1 MRPVTFAAFTGAT
14 LIACGPLAA
23 QTPEPQPAP
32 PPATVVEP
40 APPEAPARFT
50 FNRVDGGFLR
60 LDSVSGQVAL
70 CAQRTVGWACE
81 AVPEERA
88 AFDKEVA
95 RLQAE
100 VDGLKTEIT
109 ALRAPP
115 EPPRPP
121 ADLTPRTESG
131 KTSGLKLP
139 TGDDI
144 KWARAA
150 IEQACEKAWRQFVDM
165 VADLQ
170 KDMGRKG

>member
-1 MRPVTFAAFTGAT
+1 MRRPVLGACEEENTG
-14 LIACGPLAA
+14 GR
-23 QTPEPQPAP
+23 QE
-32 PPATVVEP
+32 
-40 APPEAPARFT
+40 RD
-50 FNRVDGGFLR
+50 RDDRDG
-60 LDSVSGQVAL
+60 
-70 CAQRTVGWACE
+70 E

-100 VDGLKTEIT
+100 VDGLKTQIT

-131 KTSGLKLP
+131 KTSGHKLP